1 MKDDFFET
9 NDIHFLLYCIV
20 KFMEREKRRIP
31 MSLKSVFRGY
41 DRSLK
46 TIQPGFL
53 SDIYIYL
60 NKSHIILSCRFLNHV
75 CVFKV
80 RLFDLFVFPGIF
92 FQL

>member
-60 NKSHIILSCRFLNHV
+60 SKQITYHSFVSFLESCLRF
-75 CVFKV
+75 
-80 RLFDLFVFPGIF
+80 
-92 FQL
+92 